1 MRILRYF
8 FAAIVFCGFGFALA
22 QDATQQTPPKPQ
34 TPKPAGQQSTPPKVP
49 PKKQPVGTPK
59 TEETS
64 KILEL
69 KGFDATLMDKTA
81 DPCVD
86 FYQYSC
92 GGWLKQNP
100 VPSDQAA
107 YGRDTELAER
117 NRLIL
122 RDILEKAAAERSN
135 RSAVEQKIGDYYA
148 SCMDE
153 TAIEKKGVAVL
164 KPELD
169 RIAALKSKDELA
181 EELAH
186 LHIMAVGAFF
196 NYGSDQDFKDATSE
210 IAEADQGGLG
220 LPERD
225 YYTRTDAKSV
235 QTRSQYIHHVERML
249 TLLGETPQ
257 AALVHARRIMGVE
270 TALAKAS
277 LTVTQRRDPASV
289 YHKLPVTDLVAMNP
303 SFGWNRYLRATDT
316 PSVQSLNVAVP
327 DFFKGLETVLKQEDL
342 PSIKTYLRW
351 HLVHELAPTLP
362 KAFVNENF
370 DFYGKKLSGQ
380 KELRARWKRCVQS
393 TDHNLGEALGQIYV
407 ERTFGAE
414 GKARTLQMVKDI
426 EAAMERDLKQ
436 LTWMSDATKQKAL
449 IKLHTVANKIG
460 YPDKWR
466 DYSTYQVVRGD
477 ALGNY
482 IRGAEFESRRQIAKI
497 GKPVDR
503 GEWGMTPPTVNA
515 YYNPQMNDINF
526 PAGILQP
533 PFYDNRMDDAVNY
546 GDAGGVIGHELTH
559 GFDDEG
565 RQFDDKGNLNDW
577 WTPEDSKKFDERTA
591 CVVHEYDN
599 FIAVDDVHVQGKLTL
614 GENVADLGGLKLAMM
629 AFLQHE
635 ADAHQTPQTADGL
648 TPEQRFYVSYGQGWC
663 ENDTPELLRLL
674 AQTNPHSPVKYR
686 VNGVVQNLPDFQKA
700 FSCKAS
706 APMAPEKRCEVW

>member
-1 MRILRYF
+1 MRFVSFLLVLLSGI
-8 FAAIVFCGFGFALA
+8 IMA
-22 QDATQQTPPKPQ
+22 QTTDQQQAPKPQ
-34 TPKPAGQQSTPPKVP
+34 VPQKPGAKSTPKKIP
-49 PKKQPVGTPK
+49 PKKEPIATARKIPA
-59 TEETS
+59 S
-64 KILEL
+64 KVLEL
-69 KGFDATLMDKTA
+69 KGFDAALMDKSA
-81 DPCVD
+81 DPCGD

-100 VPSDQAA
+100 VPGDQST

-122 RDILEKAAAERSN
+122 RDILEKAAAERPD
-135 RSAVEQKIGDYYA
+135 RSAVEQKIGDFYS

-153 TAIEKKGVAVL
+153 AAIERKGVAPI

-169 RIAALKSKDELA
+169 RINALKSKADLA
-181 EELAH
+181 GLLAH
-186 LHIMAVGAFF
+186 LHSIDAEAFF
-196 NYGSDQDFKDATSE
+196 SYGSDQDFKDAASV

-225 YYTRTDAKSV
+225 YYTRTGAAAEK
-235 QTRSQYIHHVERML
+235 TRKEYVRHITNMFK
-249 TLLGETPQ
+249 LLGDPPQ
-257 AALVHARRIMGVE
+257 AAAAKARKVMGIE

-277 LTVTQRRDPASV
+277 LTVVQRRDPASI
-289 YHKLPVTDLVAMNP
+289 YHKLPLSDLTGMDPA
-303 SFGWNRYLRATDT
+303 FDWDRYLRATGT
-316 PSVQSLNVAVP
+316 PVIQSLNVAVP
-327 DFFKGLETVLKQEDL
+327 DFFKGLEIVLKQQDL

-351 HLVHELAPTLP
+351 HLVSALAPTLP
-362 KAFVNENF
+362 KAFVLENF

-414 GKARTLQMVKDI
+414 GKARTLAMVKDI
-426 EAAMERDLKQ
+426 ESAMEQDIKQ
-436 LTWMSDATKQKAL
+436 LSWMSDATKKRAL
-449 IKLHTVANKIG
+449 EKLHAVANKIG

-466 DYSTYQVVRGD
+466 DYSTYNVVRGD
-477 ALGNY
+477 ALGNW
-482 IRGAEFESRRQIAKI
+482 IRGSEFESRRQIAKI

-533 PFYDNRMDDAVNY
+533 PFYDQKMDDAINY
-546 GDAGGVIGHELTH
+546 GDAAAVIGHELTH
-559 GFDDEG
+559 GFDDQG
-565 RQFDDKGNLNDW
+565 RQFDAKGNLDEW
-577 WTPEDSKKFDERTA
+577 WTQQDAKEFEERTA

-614 GENVADLGGLKLAMM
+614 GENVADIGGLKLAFM
-629 AFLQHE
+629 ALMQREQESHEQLQ
-635 ADAHQTPQTADGL
+635 PADGFS
-648 TPEQRFYVSYGQGWC
+648 PDQRFFISYAQGWC
-663 ENDTPELLRLL
+663 ENDTPESLRLL
-674 AQTNPHSPVKYR
+674 AQTNPHAPTKYR
-686 VNGVVQNLPDFQKA
+686 VNGVVQNLPEFQKA
-700 FSCKAS
+700 FSCKAGT
-706 APMAPEKRCEVW
+706 PLAPEKKCEVW

>member
-1 MRILRYF
+1 MRIARCLS
-8 FAAIVFCGFGFALA
+8 IVIILSGIIFS
-22 QDATQQTPPKPQ
+22 QTSQQQPKPEVPQ
-34 TPKPAGQQSTPPKVP
+34 PPGKKSTPPMIP
-49 PKKQPVGTPK
+49 PKKEPIKTPRK
-59 TEETS
+59 PEVP

-69 KGFDATLMDKTA
+69 KGLDPALMDKSA

-100 VPSDQAA
+100 VPADQSS

-122 RDILEKAAAERSN
+122 RDILENAAVERAN

-153 TAIEKKGVAVL
+153 AAIEKRGMAAL
-164 KPELD
+164 KPELEKID
-169 RIAALKSKDELA
+169 ALKSKADLA
-181 EELAH
+181 DLLAH
-186 LHIMAVGAFF
+186 LHLIDVNAFF
-196 NYGSDQDFKDATSE
+196 SYGSDQDFKDATSV

-225 YYTRTDAKSV
+225 YYTRTDAKSAETRKEYV
-235 QTRSQYIHHVERML
+235 QHVTNMFK
-249 TLLGETPQ
+249 LLGESPQ
-257 AALVHARRIMGVE
+257 AAAANAQKVMDIE

-277 LTVTQRRDPASV
+277 LTVVQRRDPASI
-289 YHKLPVTDLVAMNP
+289 YHKLPVSDLETMDPA
-303 SFGWNRYLRATDT
+303 FAWNRYLRATDT
-316 PSVQSLNVAVP
+316 PPVQSLNVAVP
-327 DFFKGLETVLKQEDL
+327 EFFKGLEAVLQQQDIAA
-342 PSIKTYLRW
+342 IKTYLRW
-351 HLVHELAPTLP
+351 HLVHHTAPMLS

-370 DFYGKKLSGQ
+370 SFYGRKLAGQ

-393 TDHNLGEALGQIYV
+393 TDQNLGEALGQIYV

-414 GKARTLQMVKDI
+414 GKARTLLMVKDI
-426 EAAMERDLKQ
+426 ETAMEQDIKQ
-436 LTWMSDATKQKAL
+436 LTWMTDATKQRAL
-449 IKLHTVANKIG
+449 EKLHAVANKIG

-466 DYSTYQVVRGD
+466 DYSTYKVVRGD

-533 PFYDNRMDDAVNY
+533 PFYDQKMDDAVNY
-546 GDAGGVIGHELTH
+546 GDAGGVVGHELTH
-559 GFDDEG
+559 AFDDEG
-565 RQFDDKGNLNDW
+565 RQFDAKGNLDDW
-577 WTPEDSKKFDERTA
+577 WTAQDSKEFEERTA
-591 CVVHEYDN
+591 CVVKEYDN

-614 GENVADLGGLKLAMM
+614 GENVADIGGLKLAFM
-629 AFLQHE
+629 AFMNHE
-635 ADAHQTPQTADGL
+635 QSAAQKEQPEQGF
-648 TPEQRFYVSYGQGWC
+648 TPEQRFFISYGQGWC
-663 ENDTPELLRLL
+663 ENDTPESLRLL

-686 VNGVVQNLPDFQKA
+686 VNGVVQNLTEFQKA
-700 FSCKAS
+700 FSCKTGT
-706 APMAPEKRCEVW
+706 PMAPEKRCEVW

>member
-1 MRILRYF
+1 MS
-8 FAAIVFCGFGFALA
+8 IVRNIFIIVVFFGFAALA
-22 QDATQQTPPKPQ
+22 QNAGQQQTPKPQ

-49 PKKQPVGTPK
+49 DKKQSVTTPS
-59 TEETS
+59 TEETT

-69 KGFDATLMDKTA
+69 KGLDPSFIDKSV
-81 DPCVD
+81 DPCSD

-100 VPSDQAA
+100 VPGDQAS
-107 YGRDTELAER
+107 YGLDTELAER

-122 RDILEKAAAERSN
+122 RDILEKAAVERPDHSP
-135 RSAVEQKIGDYYA
+135 VEQKIGDYYA

-153 TAIEKKGVAVL
+153 AAIEKKGAAVL

-169 RIAALKSKDELA
+169 RIAALKSKDDLA
-181 EELAH
+181 EEIAH
-186 LHIMAVGAFF
+186 LQLINVNVLFS
-196 NYGSDQDFKDATSE
+196 YGSDQDFKDATSE
-210 IAEADQGGLG
+210 IAEVDQGGLG

-235 QTRSQYIHHVERML
+235 QTRSQYLHHITRML

-257 AALVHARRIMGVE
+257 EAALHARKIMALE

-277 LTVTQRRDPASV
+277 LTVTQRRDPANV
-289 YHKLPVTDLVAMNP
+289 YHKMPVTDLVEMNP
-303 SFGWNRYLRATDT
+303 SFAWNRYLRATDT
-316 PSVQSLNVAVP
+316 PPVQSLNVAVP

-342 PSIKTYLRW
+342 PSIKIYLRW
-351 HLVHELAPTLP
+351 QLVHQLAPMLP
-362 KAFVNENF
+362 KAFVDEDF

-380 KELRARWKRCVQS
+380 KELRARWKRCVQD
-393 TDHNLGEALGQIYV
+393 TDHDLGEALGQLYV

-426 EAAMERDLKQ
+426 EAAMQRDINQ

-449 IKLHTVANKIG
+449 VKLHAVANKIG

-466 DYSTYQVVRGD
+466 DYSNYQVVRGD
-477 ALGNY
+477 AIGNY
-482 IRGAEFESRRQIAKI
+482 IRGAEFESHRQIAKI

-533 PFYDNRMDDAVNY
+533 PFYDNKMDDAVNY

-559 GFDDEG
+559 GFDDQG
-565 RQFDDKGNLNDW
+565 RQFDDKGNFSDW
-577 WTPEDSKKFDERTA
+577 WTPQDSKEFDERTA
-591 CVVHEYDN
+591 CIVHEYDN

-614 GENVADLGGLKLAMM
+614 GENVADIGGLKLAFM

-635 ADAHQTPQTADGL
+635 DETHQTPQAADGL
-648 TPEQRFYVSYGQGWC
+648 TPDQRFFVSYGQGWC

-674 AQTNPHSPVKYR
+674 AQTNPHSPSKYR
-686 VNGVVQNLPDFQKA
+686 VNGVVQNLPEFQKA
-700 FSCKAS
+700 FSCKTG
-706 APMAPEKRCEVW
+706 APLAPEKRCEVW

>member
-1 MRILRYF
+1 MRIPQQILI
-8 FAAIVFCGFGFALA
+8 AIILLSLA
-22 QDATQQTPPKPQ
+22 MAQQPTAPKPEV
-34 TPKPAGQQSTPPKVP
+34 PKPPGTQSAPPVVP
-49 PKKQPVGTPK
+49 MKNPK
-59 TEETS
+59 TQESE

-69 KGFDATLMDKTA
+69 KGMDPSLMDKSV

-92 GGWLKQNP
+92 GGWLKRNP
-100 VPSDQAA
+100 VPADQSS

-122 RDILEKAAAERSN
+122 RDILEKAAVESAN
-135 RSAVEQKIGDYYA
+135 RSTVEQKIGDYYA

-153 TAIEKKGVAVL
+153 AAIEQKGADVL

-169 RIAALKSKDELA
+169 HIAALKSNDELA
-181 EELAH
+181 EEIAH
-186 LHIMAVGAFF
+186 LHLMNVNALFS
-196 NYGSDQDFKDATSE
+196 YGSDQDFKDATSV

-235 QTRSQYIHHVERML
+235 QTRNRYIRHVTNML
-249 TLLGETPQ
+249 RLLGETAP
-257 AALVHARRIMGVE
+257 AAAAHARKIMLIE

-289 YHKLPVTDLVAMNP
+289 YHKLPVSDLTAMDP
-303 SFGWNRYLRATDT
+303 TFVWNRYLRATDT
-316 PSVQSLNVAVP
+316 PPVQSLNVAVP
-327 DFFKGLETVLKQEDL
+327 DFFKGLETVLKQQDL
-342 PSIKTYLRW
+342 PTIKIYLRW
-351 HLVHELAPTLP
+351 HLVHQLAPILP
-362 KAFVNENF
+362 KKFVDENF

-393 TDHNLGEALGQIYV
+393 TDQNLGEALGQIYV

-426 EAAMERDLKQ
+426 EASMAQDIKNLS
-436 LTWMSDATKQKAL
+436 WMTDATKQKAL
-449 IKLHTVANKIG
+449 EKLHTVANKIG

-466 DYSTYQVVRGD
+466 DYSKYEVVRGD
-477 ALGNY
+477 AIGNF
-482 IRGAEFESRRQIAKI
+482 IRGAEFESHRQIAKI

-533 PFYDNRMDDAVNY
+533 PFYDNKMDDAVNY
-546 GDAGGVIGHELTH
+546 GDAGGIIGHELTH

-565 RQFDDKGNLNDW
+565 RQFDSKGNFDDW
-577 WTPEDSKKFDERTA
+577 WSPEDTREFEGRTA

-629 AFLQHE
+629 AFLRH
-635 ADAHQTPQTADGL
+635 ADETHQQPNAAEGFTP
-648 TPEQRFYVSYGQGWC
+648 PQRFYISYGQGWC
-663 ENDTPELLRLL
+663 ENDTPESLRLQ

-700 FSCKAS
+700 FSCKPGT
-706 APMAPEKRCEVW
+706 PMAPEKRCEVW

>member
-1 MRILRYF
+1 MQVARSCLPAIILLSF
-8 FAAIVFCGFGFALA
+8 TLA
-22 QDATQQTPPKPQ
+22 MAQQPAPPKPEV
-34 TPKPAGQQSTPPKVP
+34 PKPPGTQSAPLTVP
-49 PKKQPVGTPK
+49 TKNPK
-59 TEETS
+59 TQESE

-69 KGFDATLMDKTA
+69 KGMDPSLMDKSI
-81 DPCVD
+81 DPCID

-92 GGWLKQNP
+92 GGWLKRNP
-100 VPSDQAA
+100 VPADQSS

-122 RDILEKAAAERSN
+122 RDILEKAAVETST
-135 RSAVEQKIGDYYA
+135 RSALQQKIGDYYA

-153 TAIEKKGVAVL
+153 AAIEHKGAAVL

-181 EELAH
+181 EEVAH
-186 LHIMAVGAFF
+186 LHLMNVNALFS
-196 NYGSDQDFKDATSE
+196 YGSDQDFKDATSV
-210 IAEADQGGLG
+210 IAETDQGGLG

-235 QTRSQYIHHVERML
+235 QTRNQYIRHVTNML
-249 TLLGETPQ
+249 RLLGETAP
-257 AALVHARRIMGVE
+257 AAAVHARKIMLIE

-289 YHKLPVTDLVAMNP
+289 YHKLPVSDLAALDP
-303 SFGWNRYLRATDT
+303 TFAWNRYLRATDT
-316 PSVQSLNVAVP
+316 PPVQSLNVAVP
-327 DFFKGLETVLKQEDL
+327 DFFKGLETVLKQQEL
-342 PSIKTYLRW
+342 ETIKIYLRW
-351 HLVHELAPTLP
+351 HLVHQLAPILP
-362 KAFVNENF
+362 EKFVDENF

-393 TDHNLGEALGQIYV
+393 TDQNLGEALGQIYV

-426 EAAMERDLKQ
+426 EASMAQDIKNLS
-436 LTWMSDATKQKAL
+436 WMTDTTKQKAL
-449 IKLHTVANKIG
+449 EKLHTVANKIG

-466 DYSTYQVVRGD
+466 DYSKYEVVRGD
-477 ALGNY
+477 AMGNF
-482 IRGAEFESRRQIAKI
+482 IRGAEFESHRQVAKI

-533 PFYDNRMDDAVNY
+533 PFYDNKMDDAVNY
-546 GDAGGVIGHELTH
+546 GDAGGIIGHELTH

-565 RQFDDKGNLNDW
+565 RQFDAKGNFDDW
-577 WTPEDSKKFDERTA
+577 WTPQDTKEFEERTA

-629 AFLQHE
+629 AFLRH
-635 ADAHQTPQTADGL
+635 ADETHQQPKAGEDF
-648 TPEQRFYVSYGQGWC
+648 TPEQRFYISYGQGWC
-663 ENDTPELLRLL
+663 ENDTPESLRLQ

-700 FSCKAS
+700 FSCKTGT
-706 APMAPEKRCEVW
+706 PMAPEKRCEVW

>member
-1 MRILRYF
+1 MVI
-8 FAAIVFCGFGFALA
+8 ICGLVTLA
-22 QDATQQTPPKPQ
+22 QDASQQQATPKPQ
-34 TPKPAGQQSTPPKVP
+34 TPQPPGQKSTPPKVP
-49 PKKQPVGTPK
+49 VKKPVQNTPK
-59 TEETS
+59 EETQ
-64 KILEL
+64 KVLDL
-69 KGFDATLMDKTA
+69 KGFDAGLMDKTI
-81 DPCVD
+81 DPCTD

-100 VPSDQAA
+100 VPGDQAT

-122 RDILEKAAAERSN
+122 RDILEKASVERPD

-153 TAIEKKGVAVL
+153 AGIEQKGAAVL

-186 LHIMAVGAFF
+186 LHLMNVNALF

-235 QTRSQYIHHVERML
+235 QTRRQYLQHVTRML

-257 AALVHARRIMGVE
+257 AAALHARKIMAME

-277 LTVTQRRDPASV
+277 LTVTARRDPNAV
-289 YHKLPVTDLVAMNP
+289 YHKMAVTDLAALDP
-303 SFGWNRYLRATDT
+303 TFAWNRYLRATDT
-316 PSVQSLNVAVP
+316 PPVNSLNVAVP
-327 DFFKGLETVLKQEDL
+327 DFFKGLETLLKQQDL

-351 HLVHELAPTLP
+351 HLVHELAPMLP

-380 KELRARWKRCVQS
+380 KELRARWKRCVAS
-393 TDHNLGEALGQIYV
+393 TDQHLGEALGQLYV

-449 IKLHTVANKIG
+449 VKLHTVANKIG

-466 DYSTYQVVRGD
+466 DYSTYEVVRGD
-477 ALGNY
+477 ALGNFV
-482 IRGAEFESRRQIAKI
+482 RGAEFESHRQIAKI

-533 PFYDNRMDDAVNY
+533 PFYDNKMDDAVNY

-559 GFDDEG
+559 GFDDQG

-577 WTPEDSKKFDERTA
+577 WTPEDAKEFDNRTA

-614 GENVADLGGLKLAMM
+614 GENVADLGGLKLAFM
-629 AFLQHE
+629 AFMQHE
-635 ADAHQTPQTADGL
+635 QDTHQTPQAGDGF
-648 TPEQRFYVSYGQGWC
+648 TPDQRFYISYAQGWC
-663 ENDTPELLRLL
+663 ENDTPEALRLL
-674 AQTNPHSPVKYR
+674 AQTNPHAPVKFR
-686 VNGVVQNLPDFQKA
+686 VNGVVENLPQFQKA
-700 FSCKAS
+700 FSCKTG

>member
-1 MRILRYF
+1 MRIARSF
-8 FAAIVFCGFGFALA
+8 SAALILCSLTVAMA
-22 QDATQQTPPKPQ
+22 QNVSQPKPKVPKPPGQKPTPPMIPPKPVQ
-34 TPKPAGQQSTPPKVP
+34 ESG
-49 PKKQPVGTPK
+49 
-59 TEETS
+59 

-69 KGFDATLMDKTA
+69 KGMDPSLMDKSV

-92 GGWLKQNP
+92 GGWLKRNP
-100 VPSDQAA
+100 VPADQSS

-122 RDILEKAAAERSN
+122 RDILEKAAVETSS
-135 RSAVEQKIGDYYA
+135 RSAVEQKIGDFYA

-153 TAIEKKGVAVL
+153 ASIEGKGASVL

-169 RIAALKSKDELA
+169 RIAALKSKDEIA

-186 LHIMAVGAFF
+186 LHLINVNAFF
-196 NYGSDQDFKDATSE
+196 SYGSDQDFKDATSV

-235 QTRSQYIHHVERML
+235 QTRRQYIRHVTNML
-249 TLLGETPQ
+249 RLSGETPLV
-257 AALVHARRIMGVE
+257 AAAHARKIMAIE

-289 YHKLPVTDLVAMNP
+289 YHKLPVSDLAAMNP
-303 SFGWNRYLRATDT
+303 TFAWNRYLRATDT
-316 PSVQSLNVAVP
+316 PPVQSLNVAVP
-327 DFFKGLETVLKQEDL
+327 VFFKGLETVLKQQNLET
-342 PSIKTYLRW
+342 IKIYLRW
-351 HLVHELAPTLP
+351 HLVHALAGMLP

-370 DFYGKKLSGQ
+370 DFYGRKLSGQ

-393 TDHNLGEALGQIYV
+393 TDGNLGEALGQIYV

-426 EAAMERDLKQ
+426 EASMEQDIKN
-436 LTWMSDATKQKAL
+436 LTWMTDATKQKAL
-449 IKLHTVANKIG
+449 EKLHTVANKIG

-466 DYSTYQVVRGD
+466 DYSKYEVVRGD
-477 ALGNY
+477 AMGNF
-482 IRGAEFESRRQIAKI
+482 IRGAEFESRRQVAKI

-533 PFYDNRMDDAVNY
+533 PFYDNKMDDAVNY

-565 RQFDDKGNLNDW
+565 RQFDAKGNFDDW
-577 WTPEDSKKFDERTA
+577 WTPQDTKEFEERTA

-599 FIAVDDVHVQGKLTL
+599 FIAVDNLHVQGKLTL
-614 GENVADLGGLKLAMM
+614 GENVADLGGLKLAML
-629 AFLQHE
+629 AFLRHAE
-635 ADAHQTPQTADGL
+635 ETHQQPKAAEGF
-648 TPEQRFYVSYGQGWC
+648 TPEQRFYISYGQGWC
-663 ENDTPELLRLL
+663 ENDTPESLRLQ

-686 VNGVVQNLPDFQKA
+686 VNGVVQNLPEFQTA
-700 FSCKAS
+700 FSCKTGT
-706 APMAPEKRCEVW
+706 PMAPEKRCEVW